1 MLHRK
6 IFIDHTAVVQSIGF
20 SAGIA
25 SQRDAAIFVNTL
37 HDQPALRQT

>member
-20 SAGIA
+20 TTGIA
-25 SQRDAAIFVNTL
+25 SQRDAAVFVNTL
-37 HDQPALRQT
+37 GDQLALR